1 MKAVAKRKNL
11 IINIAIAL
19 VVILLWEFLLS
30 NAPNMEKLNNF
41 IQQLTGWN
49 PRMRAFS
56 LIALPRPSSIVKALL
71 VTPPHGRGG
80 PLFFWAHIKTTLSAI
95 FLGFFLGN
103 SIAIIIAIIFLYIP
117 PVQRALMPFSLALRS
132 IPLVAI
138 TPLLLRIR
146 FSIADMPLVKDSPIL
161 YPIFGTEQAIKMI
174 IVCIVVFFPTL
185 VNVYQGFKSVDAP
198 ALELMHSLNA
208 SQWYIFWNLRVPYA
222 LPLTF
227 SALKIAASAS
237 VGGVVIAEW
246 LSSNKGLGYIMYA
259 GSSSASLTTSDMWV
273 AMILST
279 TLALLLFWLVS
290 VVEKVAIPWHE
301 SVIALKEAMEGLNEA

>member
-1 MKAVAKRKNL
+1 MKK
-11 IINIAIAL
+11 ING
-19 VVILLWEFLLS
+19 
-30 NAPNMEKLNNF
+30 F
-41 IQQLTGWN
+41 IQQITGWN
-49 PRMRAFS
+49 PGLRSFS
-56 LIALPRPSSIVKALL
+56 LVALPRPSSVVKSIL
-71 VTPPHGRGG
+71 VTPVHGRGG
-80 PLFFWAHIKTTLSAI
+80 PLFFWGHTKATLAALFS
-95 FLGFFLGN
+95 GFFLGN
-103 SIAIIIAIIFLYIP
+103 LIAMIIATLFLYLP

-146 FSIADMPLVKDSPIL
+146 FSIADLPMVKDSPIL
-161 YPIFGTEQAIKMI
+161 YPIFGTEQAIKMF

-246 LSSNKGLGYIMYA
+246 LSSNKGLGYVMYA
-259 GSSSASLTTSDMWV
+259 GSSSASLSTADMWV

-279 TLALLLFWLVS
+279 ILALVLFWLVS
-290 VVEKVAIPWHE
+290 VVEKAAIPWHE
-301 SVIALKEAMEGLNEA
+301 SVIALKEAMEGFDKRQG